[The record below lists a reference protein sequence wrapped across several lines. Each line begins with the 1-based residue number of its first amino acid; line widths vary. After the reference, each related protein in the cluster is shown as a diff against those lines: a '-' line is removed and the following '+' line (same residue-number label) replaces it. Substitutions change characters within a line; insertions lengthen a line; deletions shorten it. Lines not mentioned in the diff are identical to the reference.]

1 MKTARPRTRTQL
13 LEHLAEQTRIA
24 HDPETPFEEI
34 EDALAEIRATLV
46 RLSFRRRRNPAAYF
60 AGLVMGWLLVA
71 LIITGL
77 FAGVI
82 AIARAVS

>member
-1 MKTARPRTRTQL
+1 MKTTRPRTRTQL
-13 LEHLAEQTRIA
+13 LEHLADQTRIT
-24 HDPETPFEEI
+24 HDPQTPYDEI

-46 RLSFRRRRNPAAYF
+46 RLTFRRRRNPATHF
-60 AGLVMGWLLVA
+60 AGLVIGWLILA

-77 FAGVI
+77 FGGVI